1 MSLPTGTPVGNI
13 LTQNE
18 IIVEGAPVIYF
29 QDATANPLK
38 NPDADGFYWGLSGTS
53 TYPVYQLGCY
63 IDVAL
68 SEDVTVNAL
77 RCDTVGDK
85 AAIQKRNYLELT
97 VTLKHLFPLTFLSKV
112 GNFGDTVVSGTG
124 TEKVGI
130 GKINNNQFW
139 HVYLPQVYDTDAGD
153 YVAFHLHRVQFV
165 DAWTINMPSGD
176 AWNMTGVKIR
186 AYADDT
192 KSNDMLFAT
201 VIRADA
207 SALP

>member
-77 RCDTVGDK
+77 RCDTIGDK
-85 AAIQKRNYLELT
+85 GAIQKRNYLELT

-112 GNFGDTVVSGTG
+112 GNFGDTVVAGTG

-130 GKINNNQFW
+130 GGINNNQRW
-139 HVYLPQVYDTDAGD
+139 MVYLPQVYDTDTGD
-153 YVAFHLHRVQFV
+153 YVAFHFHRAQFV

-186 AYADDT
+186 AYADEAKPSDQR
-192 KSNDMLFAT
+192 FA
-201 VIRADA
+201 VVVRADA